1 MSAIVINNV
10 SVEFEV
16 TQNEVFATS
25 LQVAEVFGKQHKD
38 IIRAIENLPD
48 DEFRQRNFAPSSEVR
63 KNGLF
68 DKETKYYKMTRDG
81 FSLLVMGFTGE
92 KAYQWKIEFIEAFNL
107 LLDEVRAL
115 HTPKTLSEALFLAAK
130 QAQEIEELSGSLS
143 EAVRTKAWIGSK
155 REATAMATA
164 SAAKREAD
172 KLRIK
177 LDQSKEY
184 ATIKKVAGNMKTSEK
199 NYNFY
204 FLRDVSEELG
214 KDRPFC
220 EDKNY
225 PRGLRAYHKDVWLKA
240 YNIDIT
246 KFEAGE

>member
-1 MSAIVINNV
+1 MNLEIFKNENFEIRVAVDETGEPLFCLADVCKVLELTTPAKVAEAIK
-10 SVEFEV
+10 SEFEGSELNSYPFETV
-16 TQNEVFATS
+16 GGRQNFTMITEPQLYFVLMRSTKPNAKPFRMFVNKEVLPSIRKTGSYTQNFIPQDLPTALRAYANEVE
-25 LQVAEVFGKQHKD
+25 QKQLALK
-38 IIRAIENLPD
+38 
-48 DEFRQRNFAPSSEVR
+48 QR
-63 KNGLF
+63 
-68 DKETKYYKMTRDG
+68 DY
-81 FSLLVMGFTGE
+81 
-92 KAYQWKIEFIEAFNL
+92 
-107 LLDEVRAL
+107 AL
-115 HTPKTLSEALFLAAK
+115 A
-130 QAQEIEELSGSLS
+130 
-143 EAVRTKAWIGSK
+143 TKAWIGSK

-246 KFEAGE
+246 KFEVGE

>member
-1 MSAIVINNV
+1 MTELIPINKADFNGAEINSVNARELHEVLESKYQFADWIKSRLEETDAVENIDYIIVSEKTETMTEHGKKV
-10 SVEFEV
+10 SIKNEYILSTNIAKEIAMLERNKVGKKVRRYFIEFEEAHKQNFIPQDLP
-16 TQNEVFATS
+16 TALRAYANEVE
-25 LQVAEVFGKQHKD
+25 QKQLALK
-38 IIRAIENLPD
+38 
-48 DEFRQRNFAPSSEVR
+48 QR
-63 KNGLF
+63 
-68 DKETKYYKMTRDG
+68 DY
-81 FSLLVMGFTGE
+81 
-92 KAYQWKIEFIEAFNL
+92 
-107 LLDEVRAL
+107 AL
-115 HTPKTLSEALFLAAK
+115 A
-130 QAQEIEELSGSLS
+130 
-143 EAVRTKAWIGSK
+143 TKAWIGSK

>member
-1 MSAIVINNV
+1 MTELIPINKADFNGAEINSVNARELHAVLESKYQFADWIKTRLEETDAVENTDYIVFSEKSEKGRPMIEYVLSTDIAKEIAMLERNKV
-10 SVEFEV
+10 GKKVRRYFIEFEEAHKQNFIPQDLP
-16 TQNEVFATS
+16 TALRAYANEVE
-25 LQVAEVFGKQHKD
+25 QKQLALK
-38 IIRAIENLPD
+38 
-48 DEFRQRNFAPSSEVR
+48 QR
-63 KNGLF
+63 
-68 DKETKYYKMTRDG
+68 DY
-81 FSLLVMGFTGE
+81 
-92 KAYQWKIEFIEAFNL
+92 
-107 LLDEVRAL
+107 AL
-115 HTPKTLSEALFLAAK
+115 A
-130 QAQEIEELSGSLS
+130 
-143 EAVRTKAWIGSK
+143 TKAWIGSK

>member
-1 MSAIVINNV
+1 MTELIPINKADFNGAEINSVNARELHAVLESKRQFADWIKTRLEEVDAVENTDYIIVSQKNETMTEFGKKASISTEYILSTDIAKEIAMLERNKV
-10 SVEFEV
+10 GKKVRRYFIEFEEAHKQNFIPQDLP
-16 TQNEVFATS
+16 TALRAYANEVE
-25 LQVAEVFGKQHKD
+25 QKQLALK
-38 IIRAIENLPD
+38 
-48 DEFRQRNFAPSSEVR
+48 QR
-63 KNGLF
+63 
-68 DKETKYYKMTRDG
+68 DY
-81 FSLLVMGFTGE
+81 
-92 KAYQWKIEFIEAFNL
+92 
-107 LLDEVRAL
+107 AL
-115 HTPKTLSEALFLAAK
+115 A
-130 QAQEIEELSGSLS
+130 
-143 EAVRTKAWIGSK
+143 TKAWIGSK

-246 KFEAGE
+246 KFETGE

>member
-1 MSAIVINNV
+1 MTELIPINKADFNGAEIN
-10 SVEFEV
+10 SVNARELHAVLESKYQFADWIKTRLEEVDAVENTDYIIISEKSETQRANGQKGIATKKEYILSTNIAKEIAMLERNKVGKKVRRYFIEFEEAHKQNFIPQDLP
-16 TQNEVFATS
+16 TALRAYANEVE
-25 LQVAEVFGKQHKD
+25 QKQLAQK
-38 IIRAIENLPD
+38 
-48 DEFRQRNFAPSSEVR
+48 QR
-63 KNGLF
+63 
-68 DKETKYYKMTRDG
+68 DY
-81 FSLLVMGFTGE
+81 
-92 KAYQWKIEFIEAFNL
+92 
-107 LLDEVRAL
+107 AL
-115 HTPKTLSEALFLAAK
+115 A
-130 QAQEIEELSGSLS
+130 
-143 EAVRTKAWIGSK
+143 TKAWIGSK

-164 SAAKREAD
+164 SAAKREVD

-199 NYNFY
+199 IYNFY

-246 KFEAGE
+246 KFETGE